1 MSPTTHSIG
10 RGKKNLTV
18 TVTLQECEAIEA
30 LAQRSGMSRN
40 EYCLHILQSAI
51 ETAPEFANH
60 TEVHIPTAEELP
72 ETLRQ
77 VICRARRSSNSG

>member
-1 MSPTTHSIG
+1 MSPSTNSIG

-18 TVTLQECEAIEA
+18 TVTVQECEAIEA

-51 ETAPEFANH
+51 EAAPEFANN
-60 TEVHIPTAEELP
+60 TEIHIPTTEELP

-77 VICRARRSSNSG
+77 VISRARRRTKSG